1 MLADTGLFQKL
12 LDDFD
17 VSGEPVNVPDLFD
30 VEPAHIFVRMLLEF
44 ARFDFCEIALHREVE
59 RFIVMLDGAEI
70 LEVTDGDL
78 EFFFN
83 FANDS
88 LLAGLARLQLAAGE
102 LPSVFK
108 LAVTTLAA
116 EYLVSV
122 ADNRCCY
129 VNGLHDNL
137 LHLDV

>member
-1 MLADTGLFQKL
+1 
-12 LDDFD
+12 
-17 VSGEPVNVPDLFD
+17 
-30 VEPAHIFVRMLLEF
+30 
-44 ARFDFCEIALHREVE
+44 
-59 RFIVMLDGAEI
+59 MLDGAKI
-70 LEVTDGDL
+70 LEVTDSDL

-116 EYLVSV
+116 EYFVSV
-122 ADNRCCY
+122 ADNRGCY
-129 VNGLHDNL
+129 VNVLHSI
-137 LHLDV
+137 